1 MRQLNFTAGP
11 GNWLPVDLPQHSIDK
26 PRRRPFARE
35 FYQVHALMDS
45 RMRGHSFQIAH
56 LIDSHAQRNLYLRIE
71 ARRRTPGIPLNQEI
85 ELRLK
90 AKNAE
95 RNFRS

>member
-1 MRQLNFTAGP
+1 
-11 GNWLPVDLPQHSIDK
+11 
-26 PRRRPFARE
+26 
-35 FYQVHALMDS
+35 
-45 RMRGHSFQIAH
+45 MRGHSFQIAH
-56 LIDSHAQRNLYLRIE
+56 LIDSHAQRNPYLRIE